1 MPCDVAVFIRIMTIF
16 IDIDDTLLDFNKC
29 ADKAIEEGCAKFG
42 VPFSRTLVDTFHPI
56 NLDLWHK
63 LERGEVS
70 KDKLFD
76 TRFQIVFDKLGIQA
90 DGIAFEKEFR
100 ASFHE
105 SAIVIDGARETLE
118 YLHSRYPVYAASNA
132 SLHQQTHR
140 VKKAGLDAYIDGYF
154 VSEELGFP
162 KPQKEFFDACFK
174 RLPGVNP
181 QETVM
186 IGDSLSADIKGARE
200 YGLKTVWY
208 NHRREPSA
216 HVECDFIVER
226 LLDIKNIL

>member
-1 MPCDVAVFIRIMTIF
+1 M
-16 IDIDDTLLDFNKC
+16 
-29 ADKAIEEGCAKFG
+29 
-42 VPFSRTLVDTFHPI
+42 
-56 NLDLWHK
+56 
-63 LERGEVS
+63 
-70 KDKLFD
+70 
-76 TRFQIVFDKLGIQA
+76 
-90 DGIAFEKEFR
+90 
-100 ASFHE
+100 
-105 SAIVIDGARETLE
+105 
-118 YLHSRYPVYAASNA
+118 
-132 SLHQQTHR
+132 
-140 VKKAGLDAYIDGYF
+140 
-154 VSEELGFP
+154 SEELGFP

-216 HVECDFIVER
+216 HVECDFVVER